1 MRFATISFTALLAV
15 SQIFIVPPSQG
26 IAAFYQYTDESGK
39 RVFVD
44 DLSRIPP
51 QYHDKIEIFQEKSDH
66 LSPQEI
72 ILLHEQEKRQ
82 AEIEKQKEI
91 EVAEKQ
97 KALEKRKDY
106 ETSIIVKNNL
116 IFVPV
121 RMGYMGDEIEG
132 LFLLDTGATTIL
144 LSKQIARKLYILSG
158 ENSRIQ
164 GIGGSINTRRATLDY
179 ISVGPFTMNH
189 ASVSIFNGKPPIPDL
204 DGILGMSFLQN
215 HTYSIDFKRQVIN
228 WSPKKKPAE

>member
-1 MRFATISFTALLAV
+1 MHFATISLAAILAV
-15 SQIFIVPPSQG
+15 VSIFSVPPTQG
-26 IAAFYQYTDESGK
+26 IAAFYQYTDENGK

-51 QYHDKIEIFQEKSDH
+51 RYHNEIKIFQEKSDN
-66 LSPQEI
+66 LSTQEI
-72 ILLHEQEKRQ
+72 MLLHEQEKKQ

-91 EVAEKQ
+91 EAEEKQ
-97 KALEKRKDY
+97 AALEAKKDHQ
-106 ETSIIVKNNL
+106 TSIIVKNNL

-121 RMGYMGDEIEG
+121 RMGYMGDEVEG

-144 LSKQIARKLYILSG
+144 LSKRIARKLYILSA

-164 GIGGSINTRRATLDY
+164 GIGGSINTRRAILDY

-189 ASVSIFNGKPPIPDL
+189 ASVSIFTGKPPIPDL

-228 WSPKKKPAE
+228 WSP